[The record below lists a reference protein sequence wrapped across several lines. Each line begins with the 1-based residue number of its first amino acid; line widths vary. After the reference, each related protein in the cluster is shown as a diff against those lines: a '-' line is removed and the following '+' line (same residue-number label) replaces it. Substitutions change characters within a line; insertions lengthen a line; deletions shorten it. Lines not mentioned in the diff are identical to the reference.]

1 VPRARFFLLARRQLS
16 EHRTALVVLFA
27 CLVCQMG
34 LGLGGYIFAV
44 FLKPVVAD
52 LGWSRTAFSWA
63 GGPFLLA
70 MALASPG
77 VGALTERVG
86 ARVVFSCGI
95 ILVATALILFSYMET
110 LWHFYAIGFLLGAA
124 TTGMGDIPAGAVVS
138 KWFERNRGLALG
150 LVYVGSNI
158 GGSIVPIAATELT
171 AIDSWRFA
179 LRVLAVGGLVVILPF
194 AAWLVREPDASNT
207 SDGSDSSDRP
217 DESDRSLTLREAMR
231 TRSFWILAGVLFLF
245 YFYYVGINHHLVA
258 FLSDSGFTD
267 AEAARRFGYAVAI
280 GIAGKIGMGLFADR
294 IPIRAAIVV
303 NFALMTTASFL
314 LLFVGRAPMLL
325 PVFLTIHGFTVAAEN
340 VVLPLVIV
348 ECFGVRHL
356 ARIYGVIMF
365 VLLPGGTFGPVFAGH
380 VFDTFGNYRIA
391 FTTFAVLNVVA
402 VLALLFL
409 RPLGQNRIGVERNG
423 SYPTES

>member
-1 VPRARFFLLARRQLS
+1 MPRARFFPVAQRQLS
-16 EHRTALVVLFA
+16 ENRTAIIVLFA

-86 ARVVFSCGI
+86 ARLVFSCGI
-95 ILVATALILFSYMET
+95 ILVATALVLFSYMET
-110 LWHFYAIGFLLGAA
+110 LWHFYVIGFLLGAA
-124 TTGMGDIPAGAVVS
+124 TTGLGDIPAGAVVS
-138 KWFERNRGLALG
+138 KWFIRNRGLALG
-150 LVYVGSNI
+150 IVYIGSNI
-158 GGSIVPIAATELT
+158 GGSIVPIAATELA

-179 LRVLAVGGLVVILPF
+179 LRVLAIGGLVIILPVALGF
-194 AAWLVREPDASNT
+194 VREADKPDR
-207 SDGSDSSDRP
+207 SDKPDQSDMSD
-217 DESDRSLTLREAMR
+217 EAAQSLTLAEAMR
-231 TRSFWILAGVLFLF
+231 TRSFWILAAVLFTF

-258 FLSDSGFTD
+258 FLSDSGFSD

-280 GIAGKIGMGLFADR
+280 GIAGKLCMGLFADR
-294 IPIRAAIVV
+294 IPIRGAIVV
-303 NFALMTTASFL
+303 NFALMTLGSFL
-314 LLFVGRAPMLL
+314 LLGVGRYPALL
-325 PVFLTIHGFTVAAEN
+325 PVFLTLHGFTVAAEN

-356 ARIYGVIMF
+356 ARIYGVIMLM
-365 VLLPGGTFGPVFAGH
+365 LLPGGTFGPVFAGY
-380 VFDTFGNYRIA
+380 VFDNVGTYGIA
-391 FTTFAVLNVVA
+391 FTSYAVMNVAA

-409 RPLGQNRIGVERNG
+409 QPLRENRCRAGRWTPAT
-423 SYPTES
+423 SSD

>member
-1 VPRARFFLLARRQLS
+1 VPRARFFLLAREQLS
-16 EHRTALVVLFA
+16 ENRTAVIVLIG

-86 ARVVFSCGI
+86 GRVVFTCGI
-95 ILVATALILFSYMET
+95 IFVATALIALSYVES
-110 LWHFYAIGFLLGAA
+110 LWHFYLVGFLLGAA
-124 TTGMGDIPAGAVVS
+124 TTGLGDIPAGAVVS

-150 LVYVGSNI
+150 VVYIGSNI
-158 GGSIVPIAATELT
+158 GGSIVPIAATEL
-171 AIDSWRFA
+171 AAMDSWRFA
-179 LRVLAVGGLVVILPF
+179 LRVLAICGLVVILPF
-194 AAWLVREPDASNT
+194 AAFVVREPPNR
-207 SDGSDSSDRP
+207 SDGSDKS
-217 DESDRSLTLREAMR
+217 DESDPSDGSLPSLTLGQAVR
-231 TRSFWILAGVLFLF
+231 TRSFWILAAVLFTF

-258 FLSDSGFTD
+258 FLSDSGFSD
-267 AEAARRFGYAVAI
+267 AEAARRFGYAVAV

-303 NFALMTTASFL
+303 NFALMTIGSFL
-314 LLFVGRAPMLL
+314 LLRVGTTPGLL

-348 ECFGVRHL
+348 ECFGVQHM
-356 ARIYGVIMF
+356 ARIYGAIMF
-365 VLLPGGTFGPVFAGH
+365 MLLPGGTFGPVFAGH
-380 VFDTFGNYRIA
+380 VFDTLGSYWVA
-391 FTTFAVLNVVA
+391 FTTYAVVNVFAVI
-402 VLALLFL
+402 ALLFL
-409 RPLGQNRIGVERNG
+409 QPLARSRREIVAGG
-423 SYPTES
+423 

>member
-1 VPRARFFLLARRQLS
+1 MPRARFFLIAQRQLN
-16 EHRTALVVLFA
+16 EHRTALVVLLA

-44 FLKPVVAD
+44 FLKPVIAD

-86 ARVVFSCGI
+86 ARLIFSCGI
-95 ILVATALILFSYMET
+95 LLVATSLILFSYMEA
-110 LWHFYAIGFLLGAA
+110 LWQFYLVGFLLGAS
-124 TTGMGDIPAGAVVS
+124 TTCLGDIPAGAVVS
-138 KWFERNRGLALG
+138 KWFQRNRGLALG

-158 GGSIVPIAATELT
+158 GGSIVPIAATELA
-171 AIDSWRFA
+171 AIESWRFA
-179 LRVLAVGGLVVILPF
+179 LRVLAIGGVIVILPF
-194 AAWLVREPDASNT
+194 AVGLVREPQTTDE
-207 SDGSDSSDRP
+207 SDSSDVS
-217 DESDRSLTLREAMR
+217 DESDGSLTLREAMR
-231 TRSFWILAGVLFLF
+231 TRSFWILALVLFLF

-258 FLSDSGFTD
+258 FLSDNGFTD
-267 AEAARRFGYAVAI
+267 AQAARRFGYAVAI

-294 IPIRAAIVV
+294 IPIRTAIVV
-303 NFALMTTASFL
+303 NFALMTVASFL
-314 LLFVGRAPMLL
+314 LLFVGNEPGLL
-325 PVFLTIHGFTVAAEN
+325 PVYLTIHGFTVAAEN

-365 VLLPGGTFGPVFAGH
+365 MLLPGGTFGPVFAGY
-380 VFDTFGNYRIA
+380 VFDTVGHYRIA
-391 FTTFAVLNVVA
+391 FTTFAFLNVVA
-402 VLALLFL
+402 VAALLFL
-409 RPLGQNRIGVERNG
+409 QPLRQNRAKVGAG
-423 SYPTES
+423 GGAMG